1 MHRNDFTNTLAHEG
15 FQTLVTATRE
25 PFSSLDVYIHPF
37 GAQALVLEDA
47 FSSPLPVW
55 SGNIGRAVRFIC
67 LRCCYI
73 PSASDPK
80 A

>member
-1 MHRNDFTNTLAHEG
+1 MHRNDFNNTLAHEG

-47 FSSPLPVW
+47 FSITVACVERKYWP
-55 SGNIGRAVRFIC
+55 GRAFHLPALPPHSER
-67 LRCCYI
+67 
-73 PSASDPK
+73 
-80 A
+80 